1 MCLFSH
7 LNLYILPLILGMD
20 HTHTHFRTH
29 FGTRSTPNRV
39 KGNNFTIPN
48 LLNVPADSDTAKY
61 FDDASLAIFR
71 LAPADYHRFHSPIDG
86 EIGEIVDV
94 PGQYYTGALHS

>member
-1 MCLFSH
+1 MP
-7 LNLYILPLILGMD
+7 ILDINERTLTILEP
-20 HTHTHFRTH
+20 FWAA
-29 FGTRSTPNRV
+29 STLNRV

-48 LLNVPADSDTAKY
+48 LLNVPADSETATY

-94 PGQYYTGALHS
+94 PGQYYTGALHTGPLVLDILSP